1 MHISTYIIIGAI
13 QIKERSDFMHT
24 MNDMEIGDT
33 ARVVQLNIDG
43 SMRRRLLDIGL
54 IEGTRIECLQ
64 KSPLGDPAAY
74 LIRGAVIAI
83 RSEDS
88 RKVCIC
94 T

>member
-1 MHISTYIIIGAI
+1 
-13 QIKERSDFMHT
+13 MHT

-88 RKVCIC
+88 RKVCVI